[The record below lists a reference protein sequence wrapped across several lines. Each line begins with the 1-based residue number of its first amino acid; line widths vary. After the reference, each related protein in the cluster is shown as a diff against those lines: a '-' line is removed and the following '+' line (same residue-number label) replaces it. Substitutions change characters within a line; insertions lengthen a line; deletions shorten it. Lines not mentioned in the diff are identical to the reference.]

1 MNNTWTQEQT
11 IASVSKQRKVLYIV
25 LPIFLVFIAGLYF
38 LFTFWYQG
46 EIEQL
51 INMGYLS
58 ANFTKEE
65 LSNFC
70 LTYYNDLDEVY
81 SVACFWSL

>member
-1 MNNTWTQEQT
+1 MNKTWTEEQT
-11 IASVSKQRKVLYIV
+11 KESVKRQKKALYIV

-38 LFTFWYQG
+38 LFASWYQG

>member
-1 MNNTWTQEQT
+1 MNKTWTEEQT
-11 IASVSKQRKVLYIV
+11 KESVKRQKKALYIV
-25 LPIFLVFIAGLYF
+25 LPIFLVFIVGLYF
-38 LFTFWYQG
+38 LFTSWYQG

-70 LTYYNDLDEVY
+70 LTHYNDLEEVY

>member
-1 MNNTWTQEQT
+1 MHKTWTEEQT
-11 IASVSKQRKVLYIV
+11 KESVKRQKKALYIV
-25 LPIFLVFIAGLYF
+25 LPIFLVFITGLYF
-38 LFTFWYQG
+38 LFTSWYQG